1 MKANTV
7 FVVDDEKLIT
17 DTLVTILQFSGYD
30 ATAFYNADTALA
42 ECQAVCPEFVISD
55 VIMPGAT
62 GVELAVQIERRCPTC
77 KILLFSGNAGTV
89 DLLEAARERRYDF
102 PLLMK
107 PLHPDALLAKLD
119 AMRRS

>member
-1 MKANTV
+1 VKANTV

-17 DTLVTILQFSGYD
+17 DTLVAILQISGYN

-89 DLLEAARERRYDF
+89 DLLEAARNEGYDF